1 MIELGHDKVFMS
13 CSALKQVYRDRF
25 IELQENEGVKV
36 IFIDLQVEEEEL
48 LRRMRERG
56 GHYMKEDMVESQM
69 AIREEPGLREPDVLP
84 GDAGKDVEEV
94 TGVAGDGLIGDVGTV
109 VHLVVFWDC
118 LIIVVRCIS
127 LWCWFNH
134 V

>member
-1 MIELGHDKVFMS
+1 MAAGTPLDDTSRAPWLDHLKQRALCSVIELGHDKVFMS

-48 LRRMRERG
+48 LRRMREMG

-69 AIREEPGLREPDVLP
+69 AIREKPGLREPDVLP
-84 GDAGKDVEEV
+84 GDAGKEVEEV
-94 TGVAGDGLIGDVGTV
+94 MALLEMV
-109 VHLVVFWDC
+109 
-118 LIIVVRCIS
+118 
-127 LWCWFNH
+127 
-134 V
+134 